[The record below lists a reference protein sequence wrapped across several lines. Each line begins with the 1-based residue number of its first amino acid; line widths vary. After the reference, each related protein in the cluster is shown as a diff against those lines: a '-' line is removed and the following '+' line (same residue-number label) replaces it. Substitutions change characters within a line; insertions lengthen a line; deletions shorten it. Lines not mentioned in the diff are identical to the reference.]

1 MIYITE
7 DKIGVSSS
15 RLLAAFVV
23 RRPAELVYAEVIRP
37 VTRAAA
43 VGDEHPVLPLSIS
56 YNGYQNSLKKKSQW
70 YLRPAI
76 CADRNEMAGGRA
88 KKKRFVVM

>member
-56 YNGYQNSLKKKSQW
+56 YNGYQNSLKKVPVVLKAGN
-70 YLRPAI
+70 LRRP
-76 CADRNEMAGGRA
+76 
-88 KKKRFVVM
+88 K

>member
-56 YNGYQNSLKKKSQW
+56 YNMKKISQN
-70 YLRPAI
+70 YLQIHMKLFFTDIIR
-76 CADRNEMAGGRA
+76 
-88 KKKRFVVM
+88 